1 MIINL
6 SDQARVNLNAPP
18 YCDEG
23 LTMSLL
29 GGKGSG
35 KSNLIGLIALRHVV
49 LEETKLFFKP
59 SSQSDD
65 FDAVKA

>member
-1 MIINL
+1 MAI
-6 SDQARVNLNAPP
+6 P
-18 YCDEG
+18 
-23 LTMSLL
+23 
-29 GGKGSG
+29 
-35 KSNLIGLIALRHVV
+35 NLIGLIALRHVV